1 MKLLRFTLIE
11 LLVVIAIIAI
21 LAAMLL
27 PALAKARE
35 KARAISCV
43 NNLKQCMQSIMFYTD
58 DFDGTLIYN
67 TNWQSSWILSLT
79 DGYNKG
85 SKYFSD
91 NTPDEAVC
99 PGRKPFGYINHIN
112 TYGCRW
118 FHNPS
123 GYFIGPKSNLGPN
136 YDGFLFTGKI
146 KGPSSYVWL
155 GDSYGENSANPGYLN
170 DTNGYQW
177 GPVMPLYSDKGRYM
191 WVGAHGSSGNF
202 SFMDGH
208 VAAINSPGQ
217 FADFLNE
224 EYVANGQSKNTV
236 YTFNSNL
243 TAVPYK

>member
-43 NNLKQCMQSIMFYTD
+43 NNLKQSMQSIMFYTD
-58 DFDGTLIYN
+58 DYNGALIFN
-67 TNWQSSWILSLT
+67 TNWSSNWVTSLT
-79 DGYNKG
+79 GGYNTG

-91 NTPDEAVC
+91 DTPDEVVC
-99 PGRKPFGYINHIN
+99 PGRKPFTYKGSYN
-112 TYGCRW
+112 TYGCRREYS
-118 FHNPS
+118 PS
-123 GYFIGPKSNLGPN
+123 GYVVAPQSKLGSF
-136 YDGFLFTGKI
+136 YDGFLITGKI
-146 KGPSSYVWL
+146 KGPSSYIWL
-155 GDSYGENSANPGYLN
+155 GDSYGEAGAASQLTE
-170 DTNGYQW
+170 DNGFQW
-177 GPVMPLYSDKGRYM
+177 GPTFPITADRSRYM

-208 VAAINSPGQ
+208 VAAISSPGQ
-217 FADFLNE
+217 FADLFNE

-236 YTFNSNL
+236 YTFNSYL